1 VVRRHG
7 DFTRSIHLR
16 HLPQKLQT
24 MIRPTFQHI
33 ELPLMDHFMSQ
44 SVEQLLLRVRCPIG
58 ELFKEWER
66 KSNLTMTASHSER
79 MECLG
84 TFTTGKHPH
93 RGGQA
98 LAPHD
103 LYRHERIGKVPRI
116 QVPPF

>member
-84 TFTTGKHPH
+84 TFTTGNIPTEAVRRWLHTISIGMSESAK
-93 RGGQA
+93 
-98 LAPHD
+98 
-103 LYRHERIGKVPRI
+103 YRVFKCR
-116 QVPPF
+116 Q